1 MALAGQGKQ
10 QVATRAKA
18 RPTAERQEDSV
29 RPIAAAEM
37 GVFGMGLLQAQ
48 SGDTKWIIINDL
60 TLAKRLDFHTA
71 DQSRSRAPGLVT
83 NQIG

>member
-1 MALAGQGKQ
+1 MHSAIILMMGSGSPLSICMALAGQGKQ

-29 RPIAAAEM
+29 RSIAAAEM

-48 SGDTKWIIINDL
+48 SGDTKWIIIS
-60 TLAKRLDFHTA
+60 K
-71 DQSRSRAPGLVT
+71 
-83 NQIG
+83 IGQTR